1 MWEGIGVC
9 EEHRHFPAT
18 EWLFWEGMLLISGPQ
33 MHTCLLYHTLPPL
46 CFLKMRRREN
56 KATGKNSWCSLSS
69 HLIPLKFSD
78 GMKEGEEPGLN
89 EHVDSKAYLN
99 SSSMQVSVQFKIKE
113 SSHVTHFIQGIG
125 FPPKLIL
132 Y

>member
-1 MWEGIGVC
+1 MAVLG
-9 EEHRHFPAT
+9 RHAANIRASDAH
-18 EWLFWEGMLLISGPQ
+18 LFAMPYFASSLLFETQ
-33 MHTCLLYHTLPPL
+33 
-46 CFLKMRRREN
+46 RREN
-56 KATGKNSWCSLSS
+56 KATGKNSWCSLSL

-78 GMKEGEEPGLN
+78 GMKKGEEPGLN
-89 EHVDSKAYLN
+89 EHVDSKAYL
-99 SSSMQVSVQFKIKE
+99 SPSSMQVPVQFEIKE